1 MPEFIVNKNAQNN
14 GDHEVHN
21 KTTGCSYMPLL
32 ENQVSAGTHAT
43 CAGAVSEVKKANPSL
58 RINGCYYC
66 CNACHTS

>member
-1 MPEFIVNKNAQNN
+1 MPQFIVNKNRQNN

-21 KTTGCSYMPLL
+21 KTAGCLYMPLL
-32 ENQVSAGTHAT
+32 ENQVSAGTHDSCT
-43 CAGAVSEVKKANPSL
+43 GAVAAVKHTNPTL